1 MYVIDNSAGVV
12 NEASGGGT
20 DSVYASANYGLS
32 ANVENLFLTFA
43 AAINGSGNDTV
54 TDFKI
59 GTAAADA
66 NDFIIYNVGTGALSY
81 DAAQA
86 GQCKSPSWA

>member
-12 NEASGGGT
+12 NEASG
-20 DSVYASANYGLS
+20 
-32 ANVENLFLTFA
+32 
-43 AAINGSGNDTV
+43 SGNDTLTERAGLDVFRFNAAPSTSNIDTV